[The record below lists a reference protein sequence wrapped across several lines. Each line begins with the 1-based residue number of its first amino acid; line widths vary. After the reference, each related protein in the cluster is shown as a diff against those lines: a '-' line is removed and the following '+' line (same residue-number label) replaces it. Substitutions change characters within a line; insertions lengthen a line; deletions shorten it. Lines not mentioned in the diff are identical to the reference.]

1 MASLFSRL
9 PWKRVEKPLEKAK
22 PLEKNNYEIEE
33 SISNLDEIEESI
45 SNLDKEIHK
54 LYAILSDLK
63 VKTPEGTS
71 EKIEKL
77 EQEKEKLK
85 REYQQRG
92 GTKYLKEEL
101 EQVKGSIETM
111 RFKIFNTNDEL
122 DIQDYQEIL
131 DKHLENKIK
140 LKKQIQAIENSR
152 EMDSYP

>member
-22 PLEKNNYEIEE
+22 PLE
-33 SISNLDEIEESI
+33 IEESI
-45 SNLDKEIHK
+45 SNLDKKIDR
-54 LYAILSDLK
+54 LYDILTDLK

-101 EQVKGSIETM
+101 EQVKGSIERM
-111 RFKIFNTNDEL
+111 RFKIFNTDDEL
-122 DIQDYQEIL
+122 DKQDYEGIL
-131 DKHLENKIK
+131 DKHKENKKK
-140 LKKQIQAIENSR
+140 LEEQIQAIEKLR
-152 EMDSYP
+152 

>member
-22 PLEKNNYEIEE
+22 PLE
-33 SISNLDEIEESI
+33 IEESI
-45 SNLDKEIHK
+45 SNLDKKIDK
-54 LYAILSDLK
+54 LYDILSDLK

-101 EQVKGSIETM
+101 EQVKGSIERM
-111 RFKIFNTNDEL
+111 RFKIFNTDDEL
-122 DIQDYQEIL
+122 DKQDYEGIL
-131 DKHLENKIK
+131 DKHKENKKK
-140 LKKQIQAIENSR
+140 LEEQIQAIEKLR
-152 EMDSYP
+152 

>member
-22 PLEKNNYEIEE
+22 PLE
-33 SISNLDEIEESI
+33 IEESI
-45 SNLDKEIHK
+45 SNLDKKIDK
-54 LYAILSDLK
+54 LYDILSDLK

-77 EQEKEKLK
+77 EQEKEELK

-92 GTKYLKEEL
+92 GTKYLKEDL

-131 DKHLENKIK
+131 DKHLKNKKK
-140 LKKQIQAIENSR
+140 LKKQIQAIEKLS
-152 EMDSYP
+152 